1 MESYKKLLL
10 ANKAWVEDKL
20 NVSEE
25 YFTKM
30 ADDQTPE
37 FLWIGCADSRVPA
50 EDVTGTEPGELF
62 VHRNIANQVIHTDFN
77 MLSVLQYAVEVLK
90 VKHIIVCGH
99 YGLINKWLRNIKDVY
114 RMHQHEL
121 DGLPDADRKLR
132 RLVEL
137 NVQEQVWKLAETS
150 FVQHAWQADQS
161 VHLHGWVY
169 DLHTG
174 LIKDMLMLT
183 PKTPIEDI
191 YKLEFDDLRAGR
203 WRPPRIDHPPRRSM
217 DDDPG
222 SHFSNTPLD
231 RFPPPDRGLRARS
244 HRARHLLLSRPPVRV
259 VHIAQSRWRV
269 HRARRAS
276 VRLRCGARI
285 VTVAAAAPA
294 SMPCHEAR
302 RHAPSAYALHAGAP
316 RNGPSVSRWPQPSR
330 ARPE

>member
-30 ADDQTPE
+30 AYDQTPE
-37 FLWIGCADSRVPA
+37 FLWIGCSDSRVPA

-99 YGLINKWLRNIKDVY
+99 YGCGGVRNAMSHRHFGLINKWLRNIKDVY

-191 YKLEFDDLRAGR
+191 YKLEFDNLL
-203 WRPPRIDHPPRRSM
+203 
-217 DDDPG
+217 PG
-222 SHFSNTPLD
+222 
-231 RFPPPDRGLRARS
+231 
-244 HRARHLLLSRPPVRV
+244 
-259 VHIAQSRWRV
+259 
-269 HRARRAS
+269 
-276 VRLRCGARI
+276 
-285 VTVAAAAPA
+285 
-294 SMPCHEAR
+294 
-302 RHAPSAYALHAGAP
+302 
-316 RNGPSVSRWPQPSR
+316 
-330 ARPE
+330 